1 MAVTATTLPDMR
13 DALVAVLDTVAGLSV
28 LDHEPRDLTDLPCV
42 TLGRPTVTRT
52 RALERESAVGKVDVL
67 VTWPGYLY
75 VRAGDLEVAVE
86 DELALVGAIQ
96 GALDADA
103 SLKTLTGSSFPQIH
117 TAKLV
122 SAEPADPVEQG
133 QQTFTYALAFEIALV
148 ASRT

>member
-1 MAVTATTLPDMR
+1 MAVTATTYPEMR
-13 DALVAVLDTVAGLSV
+13 DALAATLDTVTGLAV
-28 LDHEPRDLTDLPCV
+28 LDHEPRDLTDLPCL

-52 RALERESAVGKVDVL
+52 RALERESAIGKVDVL
-67 VTWPGYLY
+67 VTWPAYLY
-75 VRAGDLEVAVE
+75 VRLGDLGVAAE

-96 GALDADA
+96 GALDGDA
-103 SLKTLTGSSFPQIH
+103 SLTTLSGSSFPQIH

-122 SAEPADPVEQG
+122 SAEPAEPAEQG

>member
-1 MAVTATTLPDMR
+1 MPVTATTYPDMR
-13 DALVAVLDTVAGLSV
+13 DALVAVLDTVTGLRV
-28 LDHEPRDLTDLPCV
+28 LDHAPRDLTDLPCV

-67 VTWPGYLY
+67 VTWPAFLH
-75 VRAGDLEVAVE
+75 VRLADLEVASE
-86 DELALVGAIQ
+86 DELAMVGAIQ

-103 SLKTLTGSSFPQIH
+103 SLTELTGSSFPQIH

-122 SAEPADPVEQG
+122 AAEPADTIDQA
-133 QQTFTYALAFEIALV
+133 QTTFAYALTFEIALV